1 MDRAARPLPWRLAV
15 GEHGLVTARR
25 RWRAGFTLRGVLF
38 ALLGVLALTVLGL
51 LLVLITTQPPPPGR
65 PADPSRRPTSSS
77 AVQSQLLSEA
87 AVPDAEGGRRE
98 LLVRLP
104 PPPMP
109 ARMQAL
115 ESLPSNMVGDPE
127 LRSFLREVDRAIAA
141 LDPAT
146 GYLAMLATQALRDET
161 SRLRVVAESG
171 GSAAALAAIRP
182 VRSASELPADAQT
195 LALLLRSILVT
206 SAGGQQ
212 SLLNSVAGQPAI
224 TERIQQ
230 AREARALGRFIEAHD
245 ALEFGT
251 ELRNHVV
258 LSAAIDRP

>member
-1 MDRAARPLPWRLAV
+1 MDGATRPMPWRLAV
-15 GEHGLVTARR
+15 GEHDRVTARR
-25 RWRAGFTLRGVLF
+25 RWRTPVTLRGVLF
-38 ALLGVLALTVLGL
+38 ALLGVLALSVVGL
-51 LLVLITTQPPPPGR
+51 LLVLVTTQPPPPGP
-65 PADPSRRPTSSS
+65 PAGPSGKPTSSNED
-77 AVQSQLLSEA
+77 QSQLLSEA
-87 AVPDAEGGRRE
+87 AVPDAEGGSLG

-104 PPPMP
+104 PPPLP
-109 ARMQAL
+109 TRMQAL
-115 ESLPSNMVGDPE
+115 EPLPRTMVGDPE
-127 LRSFLREVDRAIAA
+127 LRSFLREADRAIAA

-146 GYLAMLATQALRDET
+146 GYLAMLATRALRDET

-182 VRSASELPADAQT
+182 VRSTTDLPADAQT
-195 LALLLRSILVT
+195 LALLLRSILLT

-212 SLLNSVAGQPAI
+212 GLLNSVAGQPAI

-230 AREARALGRFIEAHD
+230 AREARALGRFIEVHD
-245 ALEFGT
+245 ALEFGA

>member
-1 MDRAARPLPWRLAV
+1 MPWLRPVAER
-15 GEHGLVTARR
+15 HRVTARR
-25 RWRAGFTLRGVLF
+25 RRRARFTLRGVLF
-38 ALLGVLALTVLGL
+38 GLLGVLALTVVGL
-51 LLVLITTQPPPPGR
+51 LLVLVTTQPPAPEPTAGG
-65 PADPSRRPTSSS
+65 SRRPATSPEDH
-77 AVQSQLLSEA
+77 ARLLSEA
-87 AVPDAEGGRRE
+87 AVPDAEGGPRRP
-98 LLVRLP
+98 LVRLP
-104 PPPMP
+104 PRPLP
-109 ARMQAL
+109 ARMQTL
-115 ESLPSNMVGDPE
+115 ESLPSHMVSDPD
-127 LRSFLREVDRAIAA
+127 LRSFLREADRAIAV

-171 GSAAALAAIRP
+171 GTAAALASVRP
-182 VRSASELPADAQT
+182 IRSAKALPADAQT

-212 SLLNSVAGQPAI
+212 GLLNSFAGQPAI

-230 AREARALGRFIEAHD
+230 AREARALGRFLEVND
-245 ALEFGT
+245 ALEFGA